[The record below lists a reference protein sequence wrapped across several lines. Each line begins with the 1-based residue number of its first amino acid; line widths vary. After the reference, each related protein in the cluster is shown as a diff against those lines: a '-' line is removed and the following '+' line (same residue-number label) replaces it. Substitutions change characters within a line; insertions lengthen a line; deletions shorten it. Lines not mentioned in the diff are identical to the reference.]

1 MCHCEFQAS
10 EKSCFFCSVVHKEDE
25 EKGET
30 AKEKSSPPKP
40 MPPAKPKASQELSL
54 EISTVFSQRN
64 LRWAG
69 REERGVP
76 H

>member
-1 MCHCEFQAS
+1 M
-10 EKSCFFCSVVHKEDE
+10 VHKEDE
-25 EKGET
+25 EEGET
-30 AKEKSSPPKP
+30 AKEKSSPHKP

-54 EISTVFSQRN
+54 DISTVFSPRN